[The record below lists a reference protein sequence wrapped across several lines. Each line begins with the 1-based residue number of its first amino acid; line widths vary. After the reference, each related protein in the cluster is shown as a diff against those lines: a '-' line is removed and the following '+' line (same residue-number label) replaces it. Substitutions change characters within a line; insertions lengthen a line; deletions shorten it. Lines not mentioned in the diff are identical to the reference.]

1 MIIVL
6 MGVAG
11 SGKTTIGRL
20 LSRATGWPFFD
31 GDDFHPPENVAKM
44 ARGIPLTDSDR
55 AGWLAQLANLICSH
69 LEAQQPM
76 ILACSALKRS
86 YRAQLLVDAS
96 RVHFVYL
103 KGDYAAILARLQAR
117 SGHYMRPEMLAS
129 QFADLEEPPEALQV
143 DTSAAPEEIVNTILQ
158 AFWPADQA

>member
-1 MIIVL
+1 MIVVL

-20 LSRATGWPFFD
+20 LSRRTGWPFFD

-44 ARGIPLTDSDR
+44 AQGVPLTDADR
-55 AGWLAQLANLICSH
+55 AGWLAQLAGIIRAH

-86 YRAQLLVDAS
+86 YRAQLKVDAS

-103 KGDYAAILARLQAR
+103 KGDYAVILARLQSR
-117 SGHYMRPEMLAS
+117 SDHYMRPEMLAS
-129 QFADLEEPPEALQV
+129 QFADLEEPLDALQV
-143 DTSAAPEEIVNTILQ
+143 DITNPPQELVNTILQ
-158 AFWPADQA
+158 ALLPAGQA